1 MPVNTT
7 SLYAGGR
14 SKKSKKRAK
23 YLARQAEVELF
34 RPLCDLVEDR
44 LSLEVG
50 QLELSSQ
57 AEVPPLVELCVR
69 KIRKTDLGGCPGAC
83 RLVCVSVS

>member
-1 MPVNTT
+1 M
-7 SLYAGGR
+7 
-14 SKKSKKRAK
+14 
-23 YLARQAEVELF
+23 EFF

-57 AEVPPLVELCVR
+57 AEVPPLVELCLR
-69 KIRKTDLGGCPGAC
+69 MIRKADLGECPDAC
-83 RLVCVSVS
+83 YRCAISQVGIFSSRRQAMGIHVNGKIAPRL